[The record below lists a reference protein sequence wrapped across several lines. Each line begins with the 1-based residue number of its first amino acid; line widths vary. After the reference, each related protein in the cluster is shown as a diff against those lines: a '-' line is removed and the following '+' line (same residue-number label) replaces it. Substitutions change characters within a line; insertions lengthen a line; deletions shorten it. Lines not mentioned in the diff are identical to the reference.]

1 LTAAFVLAT
10 AITNPATD
18 GGEGVLLLDG
28 PQAILIPSLSD
39 EGYVTLDSLVDGTG
53 SAARGCPSFL
63 DDVGGRY
70 RLGVREVDRPTV
82 RPPPYSHWTVGL
94 AATTGSTPLL
104 VHIAGMA

>member
-1 LTAAFVLAT
+1 LTTAFILTT

-28 PQAILIPSLSD
+28 PQGILIPALFD
-39 EGYVTLDSLVDGTG
+39 KGYVTWGSLIDRTS

-63 DDVGGRY
+63 DEVGGRH
-70 RLGVREVDRPTV
+70 RLRVREVDRPMV
-82 RPPPYSHWTVGL
+82 RLSPYPHWAVGL
-94 AATTGSTPLL
+94 ATTAGSTPLL